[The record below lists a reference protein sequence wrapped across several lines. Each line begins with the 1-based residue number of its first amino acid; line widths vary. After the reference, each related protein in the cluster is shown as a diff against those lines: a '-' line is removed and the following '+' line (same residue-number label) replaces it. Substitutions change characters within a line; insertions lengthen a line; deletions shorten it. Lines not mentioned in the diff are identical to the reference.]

1 LIDMGNRLLVVGSIN
16 IDLVA
21 ATQRIPLAG
30 ETVLASSFQTF
41 PGGKGANQAYAAA
54 RLGAAVSMIGKVGND
69 SFGPALL
76 NSLESAGVDGSAIQ
90 VVPTSSGLA
99 LITTAANG
107 ENAIVVVAGANA
119 HVLPS
124 DLDDY
129 IELIRRSAIILTQ
142 LEIPMETVEHLASLA
157 EAEKIPLVLDPAP
170 ARTLP
175 SSLLARVTWLTP
187 NETETCTLLRMAPQ
201 ELAQSS
207 LKVAANRLMQ
217 SGPRNVLLKL
227 GSRGCYIAQSN
238 GRHTLVPANPV
249 QAVDAT
255 GAGDAFNAAFAT
267 ALIEGKDPVSSAS
280 FAAAV
285 AAISVTRHGA
295 QPSMPARNEVDAF
308 LADRSD
314 LERAR

>member
-1 LIDMGNRLLVVGSIN
+1 
-16 IDLVA
+16 
-21 ATQRIPLAG
+21 
-30 ETVLASSFQTF
+30 
-41 PGGKGANQAYAAA
+41 
-54 RLGAAVSMIGKVGND
+54 
-69 SFGPALL
+69 
-76 NSLESAGVDGSAIQ
+76 
-90 VVPTSSGLA
+90 
-99 LITTAANG
+99 LITTAATG
-107 ENAIVVVAGANA
+107 ENAIVVVSGANS

-124 DLDDY
+124 DLDRY

-142 LEIPMETVEHLASLA
+142 LEIPLETVEYLAALA
-157 EAEKIPLVLDPAP
+157 EAKEIPLVLDPAP

-187 NETETCTLLRMAPQ
+187 NETETCALLGLPPQ

-207 LKVAANRLMQ
+207 LKDVANRLIR
-217 SGPRNVLLKL
+217 SGPQNVLLKL

-238 GRHTLVPANPV
+238 GKHTLVPANPV
-249 QAVDAT
+249 QAIDAT

-267 ALIEGKDPVSSAS
+267 ALTEGKDPVSSAS

-295 QPSMPARNEVDAF
+295 QPSMPDRDEVDTF

>member
-1 LIDMGNRLLVVGSIN
+1 MGNKLLVVGSIN

-21 ATQRIPLAG
+21 ATQRMPLAG
-30 ETVLASSFQTF
+30 ETVLASNFQTF

-54 RLGAAVSMIGKVGND
+54 QLGAAVCMIGKVGND
-69 SFGPALL
+69 TFGPALL
-76 NSLESAGVDGSAIQ
+76 KSLESAGVDSSAIQ
-90 VVPTSSGLA
+90 VAPASSGLA
-99 LITTAANG
+99 LITTTANG

-124 DLDDY
+124 DLDRY
-129 IELIRRSAIILTQ
+129 IELLRRSAIVLTQ
-142 LEIPMETVEHLASLA
+142 LEIPLETVEHLAALA

-187 NETETCTLLRMAPQ
+187 NETETCTLLGWAPQ
-201 ELAQSS
+201 KLTQSS
-207 LKVAANRLMQ
+207 LKDAANRLMQ

-227 GSRGCYIAQSN
+227 GSRGCYLAQSN
-238 GRHTLVPANPV
+238 GNHTLVPANPV
-249 QAVDAT
+249 QAIDAT

-295 QPSMPARNEVDAF
+295 QPSMPARNEVDIF
-308 LADRSD
+308 LADHSD
-314 LERAR
+314 LERTR

>member
-1 LIDMGNRLLVVGSIN
+1 LIDMGKRLLVVGSIN

-30 ETVLASSFQTF
+30 ETVLASNFQTF

-69 SFGPALL
+69 NFGPALL
-76 NSLESAGVDGSAIQ
+76 SSLESAGVDGSAIQ

-124 DLDDY
+124 DLDYY
-129 IELIRRSAIILTQ
+129 IELIRRSAILLTQ
-142 LEIPMETVEHLASLA
+142 LEIPLKTVEHLAA
-157 EAEKIPLVLDPAP
+157 IAQAEKIPLVLDPAP
-170 ARTLP
+170 ARILP

-187 NETETCTLLRMAPQ
+187 NETETCTLLGMAPQ

-207 LKVAANRLMQ
+207 VKDAANRLIQ

-238 GRHTLVPANPV
+238 GEHTLVPANLV
-249 QAVDAT
+249 QSVDAT

-267 ALIEGKDPVSSAS
+267 ALIEGKDPISSAS

-295 QPSMPARNEVDAF
+295 QPSMPARSEVDAF
-308 LADRSD
+308 LADRAD

>member
-1 LIDMGNRLLVVGSIN
+1 MGNRLLVVGSIN

-21 ATQRIPLAG
+21 ATHRIPLAG
-30 ETVLASSFQTF
+30 ETVLASNFQTF

-54 RLGAAVSMIGKVGND
+54 QLGAAVSMIGKVGND
-69 SFGPALL
+69 NFGPELL
-76 NSLESAGVDGSAIQ
+76 KNLESAGVEGSAIQ
-90 VVPTSSGLA
+90 VAPTSSGLA

-107 ENAIVVVAGANA
+107 ENAIVVVSGANS
-119 HVLPS
+119 HLLPS
-124 DLDDY
+124 DLDRY

-142 LEIPMETVEHLASLA
+142 LEIPLETVEHLAAIA
-157 EAEKIPLVLDPAP
+157 ETENIPFVLDPAP

-187 NETETCTLLRMAPQ
+187 NETETCTLLSRAPQ

-207 LKVAANRLMQ
+207 LKDVANRLIQ
-217 SGPRNVLLKL
+217 SGPQNVLLKL
-227 GSRGCYIAQSN
+227 GSRGCYIAQSS
-238 GRHTLVPANPV
+238 GKHALAPANPV
-249 QAVDAT
+249 QAIDST

-267 ALIEGKDPVSSAS
+267 ALIEGKDPMSSAS

-295 QPSMPARNEVDAF
+295 QPSMPARNEVDTF
-308 LADRSD
+308 LEDRAD
-314 LERAR
+314 LERTR

>member
-1 LIDMGNRLLVVGSIN
+1 MRNRLLVVGSIN

-21 ATQRIPLAG
+21 ATQRIPRAG
-30 ETVLASSFQTF
+30 ETVLASDFQTF

-54 RLGAAVSMIGKVGND
+54 QLGAAVSMIGKVGND
-69 SFGPALL
+69 NFGPALL
-76 NSLESAGVDGSAIQ
+76 NSLESAGVDSSAIQ
-90 VVPTSSGLA
+90 VAPTSSGLA
-99 LITTAANG
+99 LITTVANG
-107 ENAIVVVAGANA
+107 ENTIVVVAGANA

-124 DLDDY
+124 DLDRDL
-129 IELIRRSAIILTQ
+129 ELIRRSAIILTQ
-142 LEIPMETVEHLASLA
+142 LEIQLETVEHLAALA
-157 EAEKIPLVLDPAP
+157 ETEKIPLVLDPAP

-175 SSLLARVTWLTP
+175 PSLLGRVTWLTP
-187 NETETCTLLRMAPQ
+187 NETETCTLLGMAPQ

-207 LKVAANRLMQ
+207 LKDAANRLIQ

-227 GSRGCYIAQSN
+227 GSRGCYIAESN
-238 GRHTLVPANPV
+238 RRHTLVPAIPV
-249 QAVDAT
+249 QAIDAT

-295 QPSMPARNEVDAF
+295 QPSMPARNEVDMF

-314 LERAR
+314 LEAAR